1 MRPGSRRRFG
11 ACCYADPVEFTRAG
25 FAMIYQL
32 LVPGP
37 IEDVEELRVLEW
49 HGTIGQDFVAGAMI
63 VELETHKA
71 VVEVRA
77 AQEGVLRAILCEA
90 GGWERIGKPLALFSD
105 RADEPLPDDADAIG
119 PLAVRFEIT

>member
-1 MRPGSRRRFG
+1 
-11 ACCYADPVEFTRAG
+11 
-25 FAMIYQL
+25 MIYQL

-49 HGTIGQDFVAGAMI
+49 HGRAGETFAAGAMI

-77 AQEGVLRAILCEA
+77 ARAGILRAILCEA
-90 GGWERIGKPLALFSD
+90 GDWEKIGKPLALFSD
-105 RADEPLPDDADAIG
+105 NADEPLGEDARTLA
-119 PLAVRFEIT
+119 PLAVAFEVI